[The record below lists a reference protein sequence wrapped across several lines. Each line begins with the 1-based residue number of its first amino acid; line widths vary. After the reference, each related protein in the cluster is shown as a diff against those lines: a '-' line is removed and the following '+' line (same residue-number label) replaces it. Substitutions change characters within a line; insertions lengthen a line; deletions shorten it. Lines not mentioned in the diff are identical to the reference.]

1 MSGIRISEFKKPATI
16 IVDQAKVDSAYG
28 PKSSIML
35 ETLASSYSKSGFTVE
50 VKGLSRDSL
59 LNGLFVVIPIQVRWQ
74 NGAHKL
80 LPNQYPQL
88 QSYKLAVGAG
98 VPDDVMFQVAGS
110 ASNRFKVPPTF
121 WSYDNICVS
130 WHFG

>member
-28 PKSSIML
+28 PKSSILL
-35 ETLASSYSKSGFTVE
+35 ETTASSFSKSGFTCE

-74 NGAHKL
+74 NAANKL
-80 LPNQYPQL
+80 LVNQYPGL
-88 QSYKLAVGAG
+88 QPPKVSQDHALMK
-98 VPDDVMFQVAGS
+98 D
-110 ASNRFKVPPTF
+110 FKT
-121 WSYDNICVS
+121 
-130 WHFG
+130 